1 MDYLLDIQCRMR
13 WEINGLT
20 VTKGMRKGIREDQG
34 DSIRTHFSKSAGKHF
49 GILKN
54 PNVSLLIVV
63 YFPFSMVDLFEK
75 CYLIA
80 LINSLFRSYL
90 IYSSYIFVVKLGF

>member
-1 MDYLLDIQCRMR
+1 MR

-20 VTKGMRKGIREDQG
+20 VTKGMREDQS

-49 GILKN
+49 GILN
-54 PNVSLLIVV
+54 NSNVLLLIVV
-63 YFPFSMVDLFEK
+63 YFPFCMVDLFEK

-90 IYSSYIFVVKLGF
+90 IYCLYIYIYL